1 MVEMQAERQ
10 HVFTFAFVVACTKCY
25 QAVCYE
31 LMHYQVR
38 LHWNRPPKVVLPR
51 DATQSAVRIAN

>member
-38 LHWNRPPKVVLPR
+38 LHWNRPPKVVFTSR
-51 DATQSAVRIAN
+51 CYA